1 MYKSA
6 WKESAAELLIG
17 NLPLENMPP
26 ITYPVRRACRAQS
39 HGGKVRHT
47 KLLPVRRNSCQDLQT
62 PWGLYHIYICMLLI
76 QRDVV
81 CRYICL

>member
-47 KLLPVRRNSCQDLQT
+47 KLLPVRRNSCQDPPNTMGSLSY
-62 PWGLYHIYICMLLI
+62 LYMYALNSK
-76 QRDVV
+76 R
-81 CRYICL
+81 CRM